1 MRAFGD
7 KKSGKNAEDGTT
19 ETMTANS
26 RLELGWGWSL
36 QGAAGCHW
44 RVVPGLGVHRASC
57 LAVVRFFPFARSPVA
72 VSPMAC
78 RPLGR
83 STGPRSS
90 LDTFFVCTGASVPLA
105 LLVNDRSLSPTDL
118 CRVTNAELWWLLL
131 LASTFK
137 TRKTRHSSAVH
148 NDQNEFSLPSLSLV
162 YQIPH
167 AVPPFP
173 SCISS
178 IPEFKL

>member
-7 KKSGKNAEDGTT
+7 KKKRWKECRGRDHGDDDGKFSTRVGMGMESTGGCRLPLASG
-19 ETMTANS
+19 S
-26 RLELGWGWSL
+26 RSWGAPCLVPRCGSL
-36 QGAAGCHW
+36 LSLCAVAG
-44 RVVPGLGVHRASC
+44 
-57 LAVVRFFPFARSPVA
+57 
-72 VSPMAC
+72 SPMAC

-90 LDTFFVCTGASVPLA
+90 LDTFFVCTGASVSLA

-131 LASTFK
+131 ASTFK
-137 TRKTRHSSAVH
+137 ARKTRHSSAVH
-148 NDQNEFSLPSLSLV
+148 NDQHEFILSSLSLV

>member
-7 KKSGKNAEDGTT
+7 KKKGGKNAEDGTT

-36 QGAAGCHW
+36 QGVADCHW

-57 LAVVRFFPFARSPVA
+57 LAVVRFFPFARSPARQWHVVRWA
-72 VSPMAC
+72 V
-78 RPLGR
+78 RR
-83 STGPRSS
+83 D
-90 LDTFFVCTGASVPLA
+90 LDQVLTLFFVCTGASVSLA

-131 LASTFK
+131 ASTFK

-148 NDQNEFSLPSLSLV
+148 NDQNEFILSSLSLV